1 MRCARVVLSTLAASL
16 YRVRWDALRAI
27 PCDSVC
33 MSIQKKGAKKGSGG
47 GVKAMIEKKKQR
59 AAQRARAAEAAGA
72 ANEVDEG
79 DGGDERE
86 PSSPLLSPAPA
97 PAPAPMGDAGGAD
110 YFEPIAPLWD
120 MPEEKVRIP
129 VSVLSYTIV
138 YRLVFDE
145 GRGEEK
151 RAHCGNLPP
160 QAGPSDLKRQFGGG
174 KFFLQARIG
183 QRVAAG
189 RVFVIDG
196 PSANTNLPFGPVGEL
211 PSGLVTLTQT
221 DPTLAG
227 FFAMFQMNTAQMR
240 DDFQRVLQMMFE
252 LNKSL
257 ATQYGAANVASHLRD
272 DNAAQRQRIK
282 ELEEK
287 LEARAKDHT
296 EFELEK
302 LKFKLKKEPEWKE
315 LVSEVGSMVPA
326 VVERLPPR
334 VKAFLEGLVPDGE
347 APAAQLPA
355 GVKEHP

>member
-1 MRCARVVLSTLAASL
+1 
-16 YRVRWDALRAI
+16 
-27 PCDSVC
+27 
-33 MSIQKKGAKKGSGG
+33 MSIQKKGAKKGGPSGI
-47 GVKAMIEKKKQR
+47 KAAIEKRKQR
-59 AAQRARAAEAAGA
+59 AAAKAAAAAGA
-72 ANEVDEG
+72 GEVAEVANDAPEP
-79 DGGDERE
+79 E
-86 PSSPLLSPAPA
+86 PSPLRAAPA

-196 PSANTNLPFGPVGEL
+196 PSVNANLPFGPVGEL
-211 PSGLVTLTQT
+211 PSGLVTLTQS

-227 FFAMFQMNTAQMR
+227 FFALFQMNTAQMR
-240 DDFQRVLQMMFE
+240 DDFQRILQMMFE

-257 ATQYGAANVASHLRD
+257 ATQYGAANVAAHLRD
-272 DNAAQRQRIK
+272 DNSAQRQRIK

-287 LEARAKDHT
+287 LEQRSKDHT

-315 LVSEVGSMVPA
+315 LVTEIGGMVPA
-326 VVERLPPR
+326 VVERLPPK
-334 VKAFLEGLVPDGE
+334 VKAFLESMVPGDEGSTL
-347 APAAQLPA
+347 ALPP
-355 GVKEHP
+355 GSKEHP

>member
-1 MRCARVVLSTLAASL
+1 
-16 YRVRWDALRAI
+16 
-27 PCDSVC
+27 
-33 MSIQKKGAKKGSGG
+33 MSIQKKGAKKGRGG
-47 GVKAMIEKKKQR
+47 GVKAMIEKRKER
-59 AAQRARAAEAAGA
+59 AAAKAAAVGGEVANDGPAQSEPEPSALRAAP
-72 ANEVDEG
+72 V
-79 DGGDERE
+79 
-86 PSSPLLSPAPA
+86 

-196 PSANTNLPFGPVGEL
+196 PSANANLPFGPVGEL
-211 PSGLVTLTQT
+211 PSGLVTLTQS

-227 FFAMFQMNTAQMR
+227 FFAMWQMNTAQQR

-287 LEARAKDHT
+287 LEQRAKDHT

-315 LVSEVGSMVPA
+315 LVSEIGGMVPA
-326 VVERLPPR
+326 VVERLPPK
-334 VKAFLEGLVPDGE
+334 VKAFLESMVPSGDEGGSL
-347 APAAQLPA
+347 ALPP
-355 GVKEHP
+355 GSKEHP

>member
-1 MRCARVVLSTLAASL
+1 
-16 YRVRWDALRAI
+16 
-27 PCDSVC
+27 
-33 MSIQKKGAKKGSGG
+33 MSIQKKGAKKGGPSGI
-47 GVKAMIEKKKQR
+47 KAAIEKRKQR
-59 AAQRARAAEAAGA
+59 AAAKAAAAAGA
-72 ANEVDEG
+72 GEVAEVANDAPEP
-79 DGGDERE
+79 E
-86 PSSPLLSPAPA
+86 PSPLRAAPA

-110 YFEPIAPLWD
+110 YFEPIAALWD

-211 PSGLVTLTQT
+211 PSGLVTLTQS

-227 FFAMFQMNTAQMR
+227 FFAMWQMNTAQQR

-252 LNKSL
+252 LNKNL

-287 LEARAKDHT
+287 LEARSKDHT

-315 LVSEVGSMVPA
+315 LVTEIGGMVPA
-326 VVERLPPR
+326 VVERLPPK
-334 VKAFLEGLVPDGE
+334 VKAFLESMVPGGE
-347 APAAQLPA
+347 EGSALALPP
-355 GVKEHP
+355 GSKEHP